1 MAGPGKRGGGNN
13 NHHVVVR
20 RKYMHG
26 EHEAHNGGWKIA
38 YADYATMLMAFFMMM
53 WLVNITTES
62 QREGIADYFSPIN
75 VSDSNSGADGQ
86 LSGRSVAVKG
96 NLTSSVAS
104 AWESIPSAR
113 VPALSPP
120 GPSPVI
126 MEEGAGDENVRK
138 PGLAGA
144 TGDMTLGEIPAGSI
158 PEGEAMDPLLREQL
172 AQVAAEQA
180 AFQRIEAEVRTAMA
194 AMGELAGLSDNL
206 LFEMTPEGLRIQIT
220 DRPHFAMFEVG
231 STRLNDRADALL
243 RVVAAALV
251 PVPNRIAVSGHTDGR
266 GFGSSTARYG
276 NWELSSDR
284 ANAARRILFAGGIPP
299 NRMARVEGMADTLHL
314 FPDNP
319 GDPRN
324 RRISITVLRRV
335 PLPMT
340 ARPVAAPAR

>member
-1 MAGPGKRGGGNN
+1 MAGPGKRPAGA
-13 NHHVVVR
+13 HHPVIVR

-26 EHEAHNGGWKIA
+26 EHETHNGSWKIA

-86 LSGRSVAVKG
+86 LSGRSVAEKG

-104 AWESIPSAR
+104 AWETIPAAR

-120 GPSPVI
+120 GPSPQIV
-126 MEEGAGDENVRK
+126 EEGVGDEKVRK

-158 PEGEAMDPLLREQL
+158 PEKEAMDPLLREQL

-194 AMGELAGLSDNL
+194 AAGDLAGLSDNL

-220 DRPHFAMFEVG
+220 DQPHFAMFEVG

-266 GFGSSTARYG
+266 GFSTTARYG

-284 ANAARRILFAGGIPP
+284 ANAARRILFAGGIPAT
-299 NRMARVEGMADTLHL
+299 RMARVEGMADTLHL
-314 FPDNP
+314 IPDNP

-335 PLPMT
+335 PLPMGMKPG
-340 ARPVAAPAR
+340 AVPAGQ